1 MRIAHAASEAF
12 PYLKTGGLADMV
24 AALSGVLAARGHEVA
39 LFMPGYR
46 SVLDGP
52 HAKGAELTHRLKI
65 EMGDTFLAGDVY
77 TLKPRQGV
85 TLYLVC
91 REEYFDRKLPYW
103 TGERDYDD
111 NDARF
116 IFFQKAV
123 AELLRLTDFKADI
136 VHCHDW
142 QTGLLPLF
150 LRDAEQRHGV
160 TLALKTVFTIHNIAY
175 QGIFPRKSFAL
186 TNLPDEL
193 MGIDGLEYY
202 DQMCML
208 KAGIVFADLV
218 TTVSPRYA
226 KEIQTPEFGNGMD
239 GVIATRLADLHGLIN
254 GIDTSVWNPATDA
267 SLPARYS
274 VENMAGKALCR
285 ERLLQEFGWLP
296 KPPSAGSARRRTGN
310 TNPPLPVP
318 PAPAANG
325 FKGPVFGMVC
335 RFTPSKGL
343 DLLLGAE
350 DFFAREDCRLVVLG
364 GGEKKYEE
372 AVRALATRHPG
383 RIGVCVRHDEAM
395 SHLVE
400 AGSDFFL
407 MPSLFEPCGLN
418 QMYSQ
423 AYGTVPL
430 VSRVGGLVD
439 TVVDIDAS
447 PEAGTGIMF
456 PPTQEAFNRAL
467 QRALSLHADK
477 TKYAEVQ
484 RRAMRRDFSWKT
496 AVAAYEELYANAL

>member
-1 MRIAHAASEAF
+1 MRIAHAASEVF

-24 AALSGVLAARGHEVA
+24 AALSGALVDRGHEVVV
-39 LFMPGYR
+39 FMPGYR

-65 EMGDTFLAGDVY
+65 EMGDAFLPGDVH
-77 TLKPRQGV
+77 TLRPRPGL
-85 TLYLVC
+85 TLHLVG

-123 AELLRLTDFKADI
+123 VELLRLTDFKTDI
-136 VHCHDW
+136 LHCHDW
-142 QTGLLPLF
+142 QTGMLPLF
-150 LRDAEQRHGV
+150 LRHAEQRHGV

-175 QGIFPRKSFAL
+175 QGIFPRKSFHL

-193 MGIDGLEYY
+193 MGIDGIEYY

-239 GVIATRLADLHGLIN
+239 GVICTRLDDLHGIIN
-254 GIDTSVWNPATDA
+254 GIDTAVWNPAADA

-274 VENMAGKALCR
+274 AENIAGKALCR
-285 ERLLQEFGWLP
+285 ERLLQEFGWSP
-296 KPPSAGSARRRTGN
+296 KPPSRRRSGN
-310 TNPPLPVP
+310 TNPPI
-318 PAPAANG
+318 PAAAAG
-325 FKGPVFGMVC
+325 GPAFTGPIFGMVC
-335 RFTPSKGL
+335 RFTASKGL
-343 DLLLGAE
+343 DFVLAAE
-350 DFFAREDCRLVVLG
+350 EFFAREDCRLVVLG

-372 AVRALATRHPG
+372 AVRALAVRHPG

-439 TVVDIDAS
+439 TVVDVDAS
-447 PEAGTGIMF
+447 PETGTGIMF
-456 PPTQEAFNRAL
+456 PPTQEGFNQGLRRAL
-467 QRALSLHADK
+467 ALHADK
-477 TKYAEVQ
+477 AKYAEVQ

>member
-1 MRIAHAASEAF
+1 
-12 PYLKTGGLADMV
+12 MV
-24 AALSGVLAARGHEVA
+24 AALTGALVDRGHEIA
-39 LFMPGYR
+39 IFLPGYR

-52 HAKGAELTHRLKI
+52 HAKSATLTHKLKI
-65 EMGDTFLAGDVY
+65 EMGDSFLAGDVY
-77 TLKPRQGV
+77 TLQPRPGL
-85 TLYLVC
+85 TLHLIC
-91 REEYFDRKLPYW
+91 REEFFDRKRPYW

-142 QTGLLPLF
+142 QTGMLPLF
-150 LRDAEQRHGV
+150 LRDAERRYDV

-175 QGIFPRKSFAL
+175 QGIFPRKSFGL
-186 TNLPDEL
+186 TNLPEDL

-208 KAGIVFADLV
+208 KAGIMFADLV

-226 KEIQTPEFGNGMD
+226 QEIQTPEFGNGMD
-239 GVIATRLADLHGLIN
+239 GVIATRLDDLHGIIN
-254 GIDTSVWNPATDA
+254 GIDTAVWNPAVDA

-285 ERLLQEFGWLP
+285 AKLLQEFGWDA
-296 KPPSAGSARRRTGN
+296 KFT
-310 TNPPLPVP
+310 
-318 PAPAANG
+318 
-325 FKGPVFGMVC
+325 GPVFGMVC
-335 RFTPSKGL
+335 RFTISKGL
-343 DLLLGAE
+343 DLVLGAAE
-350 DFFAREDCRLVVLG
+350 FFAQQDCRLIVLG
-364 GGEKKYEE
+364 GGDRKYEE
-372 AVRALATRHPG
+372 AMRELAAANPG
-383 RIGVCVRHDEAM
+383 KIAVSVRHDEAM

-430 VSRVGGLVD
+430 VSKVGGLVD
-439 TVVDIDAS
+439 TVVDAGKAADT
-447 PEAGTGIMF
+447 GTGIMF
-456 PPTQEAFNRAL
+456 APAQTGFNSGLKRAL
-467 QRALSLHADK
+467 VLFADQ
-477 TKYAEVQ
+477 TQYAAVQ
-484 RRAMRRDFSWKT
+484 RRAMQRDFSWKT
-496 AVAAYEELYANAL
+496 AVAAYEQLYTEAL

>member
-1 MRIAHAASEAF
+1 MRIAHAASEVF

-24 AALSGVLAARGHEVA
+24 AALSGALVDRGNEVA
-39 LFMPGYR
+39 VFLPGYR
-46 SVLDGP
+46 SVLEGP
-52 HAKGAELTHRLKI
+52 HAASAVLTHKLKI
-65 EMGDTFLAGDVY
+65 EMGDAYLAGDVY
-77 TLKPRQGV
+77 TLKPRPGL
-85 TLYLVC
+85 TLHLIA
-91 REEYFDRKLPYW
+91 REEFFDRKLPYW

-142 QTGLLPLF
+142 QAGLLPLF
-150 LRDAEQRHGV
+150 VRDAERRYDV

-175 QGIFPRKSFAL
+175 QGIFPRKSFHL
-186 TNLPDEL
+186 TNLPDDL
-193 MGIDGLEYY
+193 MSIDGLEYY
-202 DQMCML
+202 DQMCMM

-218 TTVSPRYA
+218 TTVSPNYA

-254 GIDTSVWNPATDA
+254 GIDTAVWNPAIDA

-274 VENMAGKALCR
+274 VSNMAGKPLCR
-285 ERLLQEFGWLP
+285 AALLKEFGWDE
-296 KPPSAGSARRRTGN
+296 K
-310 TNPPLPVP
+310 
-318 PAPAANG
+318 

-335 RFTPSKGL
+335 RFTAGKGL
-343 DLLLGAE
+343 DLVLGAAN
-350 DFFAREDCRLVVLG
+350 FFAKQDCRLVVLG
-364 GGEKKYEE
+364 GGERKYEE
-372 AVRALATRHPG
+372 AMRALAAAHPG
-383 RIGVCVRHDEAM
+383 KVAVCVRQDEAM

-400 AGSDFFL
+400 AGADFFL

-439 TVVDIDAS
+439 TVVDTPAKG
-447 PEAGTGIMF
+447 EAGTGIMF
-456 PPTQEAFNRAL
+456 SPTVEGFGNGLDRAL
-467 QRALSLHADK
+467 ALYADK
-477 TKYAEVQ
+477 ARYAAVQ
-484 RRAMRRDFSWKT
+484 KRAMERDFSWKT
-496 AVAAYEELYANAL
+496 AVAAYEQLYSNAL

>member
-1 MRIAHAASEAF
+1 MRIAHVASEVF

-24 AALSGVLAARGHEVA
+24 AALSGALVDRGHEVSV
-39 LFMPGYR
+39 FMPGYR
-46 SVLDGP
+46 SVLEGP
-52 HAKGAELTHRLKI
+52 AAAGATLTHKLKI
-65 EMGDTFLAGDVY
+65 ELGDAFLAGDVY
-77 TLKPRQGV
+77 SLQPRKGLTFYFV
-85 TLYLVC
+85 S

-142 QTGLLPLF
+142 QAGLLPLF
-150 LRDAEQRHGV
+150 VRDAERRYDL

-193 MGIDGLEYY
+193 MSIDGIEYY
-202 DQMCML
+202 DQMCMM
-208 KAGIVFADLV
+208 KGGIVFADLV
-218 TTVSPRYA
+218 TTVSPQYA
-226 KEIQTPEFGNGMD
+226 MEIQTPEFGNGMD
-239 GVIATRLADLHGLIN
+239 GVIGTRLGDLHGLIN
-254 GIDTSVWNPATDA
+254 GIDTAVWNPAVDG

-274 VENMAGKALCR
+274 VGNMAGKALCR
-285 ERLLQEFGWLP
+285 AALLQEFGWDP
-296 KPPSAGSARRRTGN
+296 KFA
-310 TNPPLPVP
+310 
-318 PAPAANG
+318 
-325 FKGPVFGMVC
+325 GPVFGMVC
-335 RFTPSKGL
+335 RFTPAKGL
-343 DLLLGAE
+343 DLVLGAAN
-350 DFFAREDCRLVVLG
+350 FFAKEDCRLVVLG
-364 GGEKKYEE
+364 GGERKYEE
-372 AVRALATRHPG
+372 AMRALAATMPG
-383 RIGVCVRHDEAM
+383 KVAVAVRQDEAM
-395 SHLVE
+395 SHLIE

-439 TVVDIDAS
+439 TVVDIGATADK
-447 PEAGTGIMF
+447 GTGIMF
-456 PPTQEAFNRAL
+456 MPSLEGFSSGLRRAV
-467 QRALSLHADK
+467 ALHADK
-477 TKYAEVQ
+477 PRYAAVQ
-484 RRAMRRDFSWKT
+484 RRAMERDFSWRT
-496 AVAAYEELYANAL
+496 AVAAYEQLYTNAL

>member
-1 MRIAHAASEAF
+1 
-12 PYLKTGGLADMV
+12 
-24 AALSGVLAARGHEVA
+24 
-39 LFMPGYR
+39 
-46 SVLDGP
+46 
-52 HAKGAELTHRLKI
+52 
-65 EMGDTFLAGDVY
+65 MGDSYLAGDVF
-77 TLKPRQGV
+77 TLKPRPGL
-85 TLYLVC
+85 TLHLIG
-91 REEYFDRKLPYW
+91 REEFFDRKLPYW

-142 QTGLLPLF
+142 QTGMLPLF
-150 LRDAEQRHGV
+150 LRDAERRYEV

-175 QGIFPRKSFAL
+175 QGIFPRKSFGL
-186 TNLPDEL
+186 TNLPEDL
-193 MGIDGLEYY
+193 MGIDGVEYY

-226 KEIQTPEFGNGMD
+226 QEIQTPEFGNGMD
-239 GVIATRLADLHGLIN
+239 GVIATRLEDLHGIIN
-254 GIDTSVWNPATDA
+254 GIDTAVWNPAVDA

-274 VENMAGKALCR
+274 AENMAGKALCR
-285 ERLLQEFGWLP
+285 AKLLQEFGWDA
-296 KPPSAGSARRRTGN
+296 K
-310 TNPPLPVP
+310 
-318 PAPAANG
+318 

-343 DLLLGAE
+343 DLVLGAAE
-350 DFFAREDCRLVVLG
+350 FFTKQDCRLVVLG
-364 GGEKKYEE
+364 GGDRKYEE
-372 AVRALATRHPG
+372 AMRALATAHPG
-383 RIGVCVRHDEAM
+383 RIAVCVRHDEAM

-400 AGSDFFL
+400 AGADFFL

-430 VSRVGGLVD
+430 VSKVGGLVD
-439 TVVDIDAS
+439 TVVDAS
-447 PEAGTGIMF
+447 GDAGTGIMF
-456 PPTQEAFNRAL
+456 PPTQEGFNGGLSRAL
-467 QRALSLHADK
+467 ALFTDK
-477 TKYAEVQ
+477 TKYAAVQ
-484 RRAMRRDFSWKT
+484 RRAMQRDFSWKT
-496 AVAAYEELYANAL
+496 AVAAYERLYTNAL